1 MSPWIS
7 GCRAARTRKSGKSG
21 ARRPGLEGT
30 LRCCLP
36 VGAEPAGCRG
46 PAGGSGVWQQ
56 LWPWVAGEREAAPGS
71 PVLPASSR
79 AKLGSHPASPVRNL
93 ERSSAGRAQL
103 PLPGATLLCWDKK
116 DKAQL
121 GFGVKKELP
130 AAQTGAAAS
139 GGSCSGVPQCPWG
152 AGSNHPSPEEDG
164 KEHEPPTCFHP
175 REFPIHPAG
184 WEGRA
189 EIPGA
194 HPKPPSPAPSR
205 AAQQLPTTAPPRTG
219 LQSLQELVPKEFSRF
234 LPPFLSPPH
243 PLIPSFPAAWLQHSP
258 APRFSLSS
266 AAVSC
271 LQECFFCCLLVAAW
285 CENSMFIKPPL
296 CWALLGP

>member
-1 MSPWIS
+1 M
-7 GCRAARTRKSGKSG
+7 RLAAAREKRALSCAQGSL
-21 ARRPGLEGT
+21 AEVMS
-30 LRCCLP
+30 CLHGYRD
-36 VGAEPAGCRG
+36 VERRG
-46 PAGGSGVWQQ
+46 PGNLGRAGPGGQGWRGHSGVASRWGQSLQDAGVPPAAPEFGRSCGPGWQ
-56 LWPWVAGEREAAPGS
+56 GRERQPCAAPGS

-130 AAQTGAAAS
+130 AAQTGAAAC

-175 REFPIHPAG
+175 REFPIHPPLELLA
-184 WEGRA
+184 GRA
-189 EIPGA
+189 ERRSLEPTPNHPALLLPEQHSSSPQQPLRGQACNPFRSWLQRNFPGFY
-194 HPKPPSPAPSR
+194 
-205 AAQQLPTTAPPRTG
+205 QN
-219 LQSLQELVPKEFSRF
+219 F
-234 LPPFLSPPH
+234 SPPLT
-243 PLIPSFPAAWLQHSP
+243 P
-258 APRFSLSS
+258 
-266 AAVSC
+266 
-271 LQECFFCCLLVAAW
+271 
-285 CENSMFIKPPL
+285 
-296 CWALLGP
+296 

>member
-21 ARRPGLEGT
+21 AGRPGLEGT

-46 PAGGSGVWQQ
+46 PAGGSGVWQE
-56 LWPWVAGEREAAPGS
+56 LWPWVAGERQPCAAPGS

-175 REFPIHPAG
+175 REFPIHSLLELLEPLA
-184 WEGRA
+184 GRA
-189 EIPGA
+189 ERRSLEPTPNHPALLLPEQHTSSPQQPLRGQACNPFRSWFQRNFPGFY
-194 HPKPPSPAPSR
+194 HN
-205 AAQQLPTTAPPRTG
+205 
-219 LQSLQELVPKEFSRF
+219 F
-234 LPPFLSPPH
+234 SPPLT
-243 PLIPSFPAAWLQHSP
+243 P
-258 APRFSLSS
+258 
-266 AAVSC
+266 
-271 LQECFFCCLLVAAW
+271 
-285 CENSMFIKPPL
+285 
-296 CWALLGP
+296 